1 MIQFIAMVANSPV
14 LSVKVV
20 ETLIANHVWLDIIY
34 KIRFARNVI
43 KDVRL
48 VLDSKIIANPVL
60 MVIIRLKINVLN
72 VQQAVKPALVP
83 LIVLIA

>member
-1 MIQFIAMVANSPV
+1 MPIMCGWILFIKF
-14 LSVKVV
+14 L
-20 ETLIANHVWLDIIY
+20 L
-34 KIRFARNVI
+34 RNVI

-48 VLDSKIIANPVL
+48 VLDNQIIAYPVL

-72 VQQAVKPALVP
+72 VQQAVRPALVL